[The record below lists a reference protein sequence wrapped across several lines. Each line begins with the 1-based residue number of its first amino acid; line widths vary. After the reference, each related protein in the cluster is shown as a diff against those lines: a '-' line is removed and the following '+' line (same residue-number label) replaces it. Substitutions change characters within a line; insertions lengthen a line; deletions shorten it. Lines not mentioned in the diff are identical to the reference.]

1 MYDKNIDVIT
11 GDPKK
16 AIVKLSIPI
25 CITLIISVLY
35 NVVDTI
41 WVSGL
46 GSDALSAIGFLS
58 PLYLVFISFGTGIGA
73 GANSLISRFIGA
85 DNHQQANNVGLH
97 AFILGAIVSIIPTIL
112 ILIFMKP
119 ILILIGAGMVLS
131 YAMDYGYI
139 IFLFLFVFTFST
151 VASAIF
157 RAEGNMRKATSTLIL
172 SAVLNSILDPI
183 FIYTLNLGMK
193 GAAWASVISALI
205 SCIIM
210 AYWIWVKK
218 DMYLNLTY
226 KDFSLNFQIIK
237 DILNLAIPST
247 LEMILIGGLS
257 LILNIF
263 ILKASGTMAVA
274 VFTASIRI
282 VQVAIIPL
290 NSISTALLTVGG
302 VAYGANNIKDLK
314 TAHSFSIR
322 LSFVLAIL
330 IASIMVIF
338 SSQIAILFSYSS
350 ASAVLTPQIA
360 STVTLLSLYVLA
372 MPHGLMSSAIFESIG
387 KGFYCLILTVIKSL
401 LLESVFAFLFCF
413 FLGWGLTG
421 IYLGIICG
429 CFLGS
434 VLGYVWVKIFI
445 HRLEEKDTTRSVQ

>member
-25 CITLIISVLY
+25 CITLIITVLY

-58 PLYLVFISFGTGIGA
+58 PIYLVFISFGTGIGA

-85 DNHQQANNVGLH
+85 DNHQQANNVGIH

-247 LEMILIGGLS
+247 LEMILIGVLY

-263 ILKASGTMAVA
+263 ILKVSGTMAVA

-322 LSFVLAIL
+322 
-330 IASIMVIF
+330 F
-338 SSQIAILFSYSS
+338 SSQIAALFSYSS

-421 IYLGIICG
+421 IYLGIIFG

-445 HRLEEKDTTRSVQ
+445 HRLEKKDTTGSVQ

>member
-139 IFLFLFVFTFST
+139 IFLFLFVF
-151 VASAIF
+151 
-157 RAEGNMRKATSTLIL
+157 N
-172 SAVLNSILDPI
+172 
-183 FIYTLNLGMK
+183 
-193 GAAWASVISALI
+193 W
-205 SCIIM
+205 
-210 AYWIWVKK
+210 
-218 DMYLNLTY
+218 
-226 KDFSLNFQIIK
+226 
-237 DILNLAIPST
+237 
-247 LEMILIGGLS
+247 
-257 LILNIF
+257 
-263 ILKASGTMAVA
+263 
-274 VFTASIRI
+274 
-282 VQVAIIPL
+282 
-290 NSISTALLTVGG
+290 
-302 VAYGANNIKDLK
+302 
-314 TAHSFSIR
+314 
-322 LSFVLAIL
+322 
-330 IASIMVIF
+330 
-338 SSQIAILFSYSS
+338 
-350 ASAVLTPQIA
+350 
-360 STVTLLSLYVLA
+360 
-372 MPHGLMSSAIFESIG
+372 
-387 KGFYCLILTVIKSL
+387 
-401 LLESVFAFLFCF
+401 
-413 FLGWGLTG
+413 
-421 IYLGIICG
+421 
-429 CFLGS
+429 
-434 VLGYVWVKIFI
+434 
-445 HRLEEKDTTRSVQ
+445 